1 MELDPTTSPSQQ
13 SPRPV
18 KAAERGVVACGVY
31 LDGKRIADIA
41 IDEAGKWSHKP
52 GHVVW
57 ICLYEPDLELLH
69 RLQNQFGLHPLAI
82 EDAGRAHQRPKIEQY
97 GESLFIVARTAQ
109 IVDNRIA
116 YGETHLFVGQGFVIS
131 VRHGASTS
139 YSAVRERSE
148 SCPKMLSHGEDYILY
163 AILDFIVDNYVPVIE
178 TVHAEV
184 DQIEDAVLDERSHQS
199 DVKRLYNLRRDLLR
213 LRDAVMPLVEVCRRL
228 EHAEVKPIDPPMQPL
243 FRDVTDHVRRV
254 QEEIDSLR
262 ELLAFAFEASLMMA
276 QAQQNTIVRRLA
288 SWAAILAVPTAVAGI
303 YGMNFEYMPELHWE
317 YGYLVVII
325 LILGVCGFLYWQFRR
340 IGWL

>member
-41 IDEAGKWSHKP
+41 IDEAGKWSRKP

-57 ICLYEPDLELLH
+57 IGLYEPDLELLH